1 MEVDEGEE
9 GDAVLYV
16 DDEEAEFEYAF
27 GFGSVGDVVD
37 RKEVLVINVDLLH
50 AVALPLALRTPLALS
65 MVTLGLVLDALV
77 RTALVLLRQ
86 LPLEGLVVHQVNQE
100 AQRHQYEVKREDDQ
114 NVDEAVAVYQIL
126 NARG

>member
-1 MEVDEGEE
+1 MFNFIFYS
-9 GDAVLYV
+9 LSTL
-16 DDEEAEFEYAF
+16 
-27 GFGSVGDVVD
+27 SV
-37 RKEVLVINVDLLH
+37 I
-50 AVALPLALRTPLALS
+50 S
-65 MVTLGLVLDALV
+65 LGHMLDALV

>member
-16 DDEEAEFEYAF
+16 DDEETEFEYAF

-37 RKEVLVINVDLLH
+37 RKEVLVINIDLLH

-86 LPLEGLVVHQVNQE
+86 LPLEGLVVHQVHQE